1 MKEQDVMQAS
11 MIMIDHKQVV
21 VDTIITITITI
32 TINMIIMITMIIT
45 MIIMITSRWWWK
57 LFHCD
62 LLTTRG
68 IDLPS
73 WSQETRSR

>member
-1 MKEQDVMQAS
+1 MMSTTLTMKEQVVI
-11 MIMIDHKQVV
+11 MIMIHHKQVV
-21 VDTIITITITI
+21 VETIITITITI
-32 TINMIIMITMIIT
+32 TIT
-45 MIIMITSRWWWK
+45 MIIMITSRWLWK

>member
-1 MKEQDVMQAS
+1 MMSTTLTMKEQVVMQAI
-11 MIMIDHKQVV
+11 MIMIHHKQVV
-21 VDTIITITITI
+21 VETIITITITI
-32 TINMIIMITMIIT
+32 TMIII

>member
-1 MKEQDVMQAS
+1 MKEQVVMQAIMV
-11 MIMIDHKQVV
+11 MIHHRQVV
-21 VDTIITITITI
+21 VETIITIAITI
-32 TINMIIMITMIIT
+32 TIT
-45 MIIMITSRWWWK
+45 MIIMITNRWWWK
-57 LFHCD
+57 LFRCD